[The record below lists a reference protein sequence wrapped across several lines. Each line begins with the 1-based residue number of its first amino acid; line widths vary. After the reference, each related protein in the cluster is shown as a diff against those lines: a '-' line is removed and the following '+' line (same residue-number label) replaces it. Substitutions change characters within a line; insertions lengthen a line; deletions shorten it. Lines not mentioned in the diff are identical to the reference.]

1 MGERI
6 SELKDRAIEKI
17 QVETQREKELKKKKI
32 KTCGANSLTYV

>member
-17 QVETQREKELKKKKI
+17 QVETQRKKELKKKKSRPV
-32 KTCGANSLTYV
+32 GLTV